1 MSRASKKKR
10 HGENTPIK
18 VGNVHKTLPRSG
30 R

>member
-1 MSRASKKKR
+1 MSRASKKR